1 MEVKYWYTTLLVQ
14 ANAQCSLQDNYTLL
28 HGSEIW
34 TDHVGKCPSLQKYTA
49 SHEEDIFV
57 IRQLTTTHSFD
68 FAHSR
73 DLAGTLVQSTF
84 TDYTNISLNIISFRK
99 TSKSSLLVKL
109 QEYRLSRGGYFSL
122 FFRAVCL
129 SIEHL
134 GHSG

>member
-34 TDHVGKCPSLQKYTA
+34 TDHEGKCPYLEKYTPQ
-49 SHEEDIFV
+49 HEEDIFV
-57 IRQLTTTHSFD
+57 IRQLTSTRSFD

-84 TDYTNISLNIISFRK
+84 TGYTNISLNIISFRK
-99 TSKSSLLVKL
+99 PVNLHFLLNFRSIVFPGVAIFP
-109 QEYRLSRGGYFSL
+109 SFS
-122 FFRAVCL
+122 
-129 SIEHL
+129 
-134 GHSG
+134 G

>member
-34 TDHVGKCPSLQKYTA
+34 TDHVGKCPSLEKYTPP
-49 SHEEDIFV
+49 HEEDIFV

-84 TDYTNISLNIISFRK
+84 TGYTHIPWFSILIIQNNSY
-99 TSKSSLLVKL
+99 SSLLGKL
-109 QEYRLSRGGYFSL
+109 E
-122 FFRAVCL
+122 
-129 SIEHL
+129 E
-134 GHSG
+134 